1 MYKTLPSLHPPT
13 YLTPAALISTHHLQ
27 PQLQTNE
34 LKEDDDLIKYELPN
48 RLTNIIYKKRKNK
61 NKKMYIL
68 NNEKHIIL
76 PSHKISNEYKNYTNP
91 IDYNYEEMHVYM
103 EVNTGSVNE
112 KKNQQGISHLCEHVS
127 YMGSK

>member
-1 MYKTLPSLHPPT
+1 MY
-13 YLTPAALISTHHLQ
+13 Q
-27 PQLQTNE
+27 
-34 LKEDDDLIKYELPN
+34 DDDLIKCELPN
-48 RLTNIIYKKRKNK
+48 KLSSIIYKKRKNK

-68 NNEKHIIL
+68 NNENHVIL
-76 PSHKISNEYKNYTNP
+76 PSNPISEEYKNCINP
-91 IDYNYEEMHVYM
+91 IDFNYEELHVYM

>member
-1 MYKTLPSLHPPT
+1 MCH
-13 YLTPAALISTHHLQ
+13 PAALTSTPLLQ
-27 PQLQTNE
+27 PLPQANE
-34 LKEDDDLIKYELPN
+34 LQEDDDLIKEELPN
-48 RLTNIIYKKRKNK
+48 RLTSIIYKKRKSK
-61 NKKMYIL
+61 NKKKYIL
-68 NNEKHIIL
+68 SNEKHVIL
-76 PSHKISNEYKNYTNP
+76 PSHRISNEYKNYTNP